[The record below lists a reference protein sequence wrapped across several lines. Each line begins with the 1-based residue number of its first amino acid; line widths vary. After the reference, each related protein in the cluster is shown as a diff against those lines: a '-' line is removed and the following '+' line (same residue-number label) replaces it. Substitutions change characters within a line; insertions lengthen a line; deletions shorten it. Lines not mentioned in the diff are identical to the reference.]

1 MERVGGGDIVQK
13 HFSYYST
20 HMFPMS
26 FADFDHG
33 VSAVTPIDE
42 ALEYAAFFAW
52 ASSKFSER
60 G

>member
-1 MERVGGGDIVQK
+1 
-13 HFSYYST
+13 
-20 HMFPMS
+20 MFPMS